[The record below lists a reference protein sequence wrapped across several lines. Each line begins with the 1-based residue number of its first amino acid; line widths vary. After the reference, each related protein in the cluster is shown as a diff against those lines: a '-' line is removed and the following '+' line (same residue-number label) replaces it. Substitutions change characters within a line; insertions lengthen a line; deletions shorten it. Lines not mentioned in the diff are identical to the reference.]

1 MMIKN
6 YKVTVN
12 GKSYDV
18 SVEEIRNESVASN
31 KVLSAAVNNV
41 VNNQAANTKASAPA
55 AKPAAPAAPKAP
67 AIDENAIS
75 VKATMPG
82 TILSFNVAIGDKV
95 TEGQVVA
102 VLEAMKMEN
111 ELTAPASGEV
121 ISIHVEKGSSVVEGQ
136 VILQIK
142 WDGFERWIWIML

>member
-1 MMIKN
+1 MIKN

-18 SVEEIRNESVASN
+18 SVEEIRNESAASN

-41 VNNQAANTKASAPA
+41 VSNQAVNTKASAQA
-55 AKPAAPAAPKAP
+55 AKPVVAAKAS

-75 VKATMPG
+75 IKATMPG

-142 WDGFERWIWIML
+142 

>member
-1 MMIKN
+1 MIKN

-41 VNNQAANTKASAPA
+41 VNNQAVNTKASAPA
-55 AKPAAPAAPKAP
+55 PAPAAAKPA

-142 WDGFERWIWIML
+142 